1 MMVLWRGIPCGRASS
16 RIRADKSM
24 PYRTLGRIGR
34 TGITV
39 SPLGTGT
46 GGPSRPMGR
55 WVWLGRRLWYPTAVL
70 SGALLIVSAAPIPA
84 GAAREAGRAELALI
98 NQALRSWLSA
108 VEADVPFVVID
119 LEARELRLHH
129 GRALLRACA
138 IVADSITV
146 GGEEE
151 TGQQELVS
159 KVRRYTRSDPFA
171 QRRPGPFDW
180 EYYLV
185 EAATDDCALYF
196 SAGMLVFASDAWG
209 VPRSPY
215 ARLSAADLRAVH
227 DALAVG
233 TSLIVLPPGWRAGR
247 LTGDTPK

>member
-1 MMVLWRGIPCGRASS
+1 MMVLWRGIPCGRALFPASELTE
-16 RIRADKSM
+16 SM

-55 WVWLGRRLWYPTAVL
+55 WAWLGRCLWYPTAVL
-70 SGALLIVSAAPIPA
+70 SGALLIVSADPSPA

-119 LEARELRLHH
+119 LQARELRLHH

-146 GGEEE
+146 GG
-151 TGQQELVS
+151 
-159 KVRRYTRSDPFA
+159 R
-171 QRRPGPFDW
+171 RRPGNRSW
-180 EYYLV
+180 
-185 EAATDDCALYF
+185 
-196 SAGMLVFASDAWG
+196 SA
-209 VPRSPY
+209 R
-215 ARLSAADLRAVH
+215 RAVTLVATPSH
-227 DALAVG
+227 SGA
-233 TSLIVLPPGWRAGR
+233 RGR
-247 LTGDTPK
+247 STGSIIW